1 MKKDQHKNYMN
12 EIAQLEE
19 EENKDENDGELKE
32 KGKYKIKSKED
43 YLRAMEKKRNRVLF
57 NCI

>member
-1 MKKDQHKNYMN
+1 M
-12 EIAQLEE
+12 AQIEE
-19 EENKDENDGELKE
+19 QENKDDNDVELNE
-32 KGKYKIKSKED
+32 KGKFKIKSKED